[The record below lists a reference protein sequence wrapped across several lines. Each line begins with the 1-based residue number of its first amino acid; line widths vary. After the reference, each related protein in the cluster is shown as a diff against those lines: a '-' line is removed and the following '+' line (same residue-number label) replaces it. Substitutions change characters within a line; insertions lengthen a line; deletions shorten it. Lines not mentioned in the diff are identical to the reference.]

1 MVREED
7 ILEALRNIIDPD
19 FNKDIVSLGFVQNVR
34 IKEDEV
40 SLDIH
45 LTTPACPVKNEFQR
59 AAEEAV
65 RRIKGVRQVK
75 VNMTSTQKPSAA
87 FKDIPGTL
95 NDVKSIVAVSSC
107 KGGVGKSTVAAYL
120 AQDLAG
126 RGFKVGLVDADIY
139 GPSVPALFGLQNAA
153 VYVNEEK
160 QLIPVEKNGLKIMSF
175 GFLLGDGPAVM
186 RGPMVSQYIQQM
198 LHTTL
203 WGDLDYLFID
213 MPPGTGDVH
222 LTITQS
228 VRLSGAVIVTTPQ
241 TLSLIDVA
249 RGILMFEKVSVPIL
263 GVIENMAYFICDGC
277 GKRHM
282 IFGADGPS
290 SAPLQPN
297 GEARPKGG
305 RKSLEERFG
314 IETLAELPL
323 SARFTHRVTPEAV
336 RDGLIRQAV
345 DRTVMALGKSSIL
358 QKQVPQI
365 RFDDGKVTLA
375 WADGN
380 TLDVDNR
387 RLRLNCRCALC
398 VDETTGKQIL
408 KPEDVRPDISPRE
421 IMPLGNYAVG
431 ITWNDGHASGIYPY
445 QSLREMAR
453 AAIL

>member
-1 MVREED
+1 MITEKDVLD
-7 ILEALRNIIDPD
+7 SLRSIIDPD
-19 FNKDIVSLGFVQNVR
+19 FNKDIVSLGFVQNVE

-40 SLDIH
+40 SLDIR

-59 AAEEAV
+59 AAEEAL
-65 RRIKGVRQVK
+65 RRLKGVRQVT
-75 VNMTSTQKPSAA
+75 VNMTSTQKPSAG
-87 FKDIPGTL
+87 FKGMPGTL
-95 NDVKSIVAVSSC
+95 DGIKSIVAVSSC
-107 KGGVGKSTVAAYL
+107 KGGVGKSTVAGYL
-120 AQDLAG
+120 AQELAG
-126 RGFKVGLVDADIY
+126 RGFKVGLVDADIH

-186 RGPMVSQYIQQM
+186 RGPMVSQYLQQM
-198 LHTTL
+198 LHTTA
-203 WGDLDYLFID
+203 WGELDYLFID
-213 MPPGTGDVH
+213 MPPGTGDVQ

-277 GKRHM
+277 GKKHT
-282 IFGADGPS
+282 IFGT
-290 SAPLQPN
+290 
-297 GEARPKGG
+297 GG

-323 SARFTHRVTPEAV
+323 SARFTHHVTPEAV
-336 RDGLIRQAV
+336 RDDLIRQAV

-365 RFDDGKVTLA
+365 RFDAQKVTL
-375 WADGN
+375 
-380 TLDVDNR
+380 T
-387 RLRLNCRCALC
+387 
-398 VDETTGKQIL
+398 
-408 KPEDVRPDISPRE
+408 
-421 IMPLGNYAVG
+421 
-431 ITWNDGHASGIYPY
+431 
-445 QSLREMAR
+445 
-453 AAIL
+453 